1 MTRINDLCNL
11 CSFSIHFYLPKTIK
25 MKKTLL
31 LLSLAGLLFTACQ
44 QIPAPVDLEAEK
56 AAAQEMLDSFTDVM
70 TTQDVDSMRTFIA
83 KDALICGSD
92 PAEFWDKEAAM
103 KLWDEMSAGPE
114 VDFLFMDKN
123 PLKIAPDGNSAV
135 AIQQFYI
142 PAMMPK
148 LPARNV
154 YYLTK
159 TEGKWMI
166 SMWSSSLIPKNEDLA
181 KIIKAV
187 AGVETEGLQPIP
199 GVE

>member
-1 MTRINDLCNL
+1 
-11 CSFSIHFYLPKTIK
+11 
-25 MKKTLL
+25 MKNTLL
-31 LLSLAGLLFTACQ
+31 LLSLAALLFTGCQ
-44 QIPAPVDLEAEK
+44 QNPAPVDLEAEK
-56 AAAQEMLDSFTDVM
+56 ADAQEMVDRFTDVM
-70 TTQDVDSMRTFIA
+70 SIQDVDSMRTFIA
-83 KDALICGSD
+83 EDVLICGSD
-92 PAEFWDKEAAM
+92 PAEFMTKEEAM
-103 KLWDEMSAGPE
+103 KMWDQMAAGPE
-114 VDFLFMDKN
+114 VDFLFMDEN

-142 PAMMPK
+142 PEMMPN

-181 KIIKAV
+181 KIIMAV
-187 AGVETEGLQPIP
+187 AGEETEELLPIP